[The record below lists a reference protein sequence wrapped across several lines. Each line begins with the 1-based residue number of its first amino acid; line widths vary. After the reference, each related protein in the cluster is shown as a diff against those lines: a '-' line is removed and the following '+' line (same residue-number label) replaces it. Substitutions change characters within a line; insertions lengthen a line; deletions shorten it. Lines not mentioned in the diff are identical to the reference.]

1 MPDLGPCTYVTRK
14 WGVHDER
21 WTKALQDV
29 GFQVRALSC
38 ERDQIDTE
46 ELQGA
51 IDDPGPILAGPL
63 NSVTP
68 ALVGLENRLVGLSWG
83 FDLLEMRECGED
95 LSWLTHLDAL
105 IVDSTATREVALSNG
120 LIPAKVHTI
129 PWGIDL
135 ELFSETG
142 ATADL
147 GRWGV
152 PGSAITVLSLRA
164 HEPIYRVAD
173 IIGAFSQLL
182 ATTPEAHLVI
192 GNDGSLRVE
201 LENQVAALGITKEVT
216 FIGTLPESELPPLLR
231 ACDLYVTAS
240 EVDGSSVTLLQ
251 AISCGVPVVASDTPG
266 NRDWVQDQETGR
278 LFVTGST
285 DDLARALGTALNPSN
300 ADSTTWMATSARDRV
315 RTEADWSQN
324 SIALAEIMAPRPRGS
339 S

>member
-1 MPDLGPCTYVTRK
+1 M
-14 WGVHDER
+14 HDER
-21 WTKALQDV
+21 WTRALQDV
-29 GFQVRALSC
+29 GFQVRSLSW

-83 FDLLEMRECGED
+83 FDLLEMRDRGEH
-95 LSWLTHLDAL
+95 LSWLTHLDAV
-105 IVDSTATREVALSNG
+105 IVDSTVTREVALSSG
-120 LIPAKVHTI
+120 LTPAKVHTV
-129 PWGIDL
+129 PWGINL
-135 ELFSETG
+135 ELFSKTG

-152 PGSAITVLSLRA
+152 PGSAINVLSLRA

-173 IIGAFSQLL
+173 IIDAFSQLL
-182 ATTPEAHLVI
+182 KTTPTAHLLI
-192 GNDGSLRVE
+192 GNDGSLRVD
-201 LENQVAALGITKEVT
+201 LENQVAALGLTKEVT
-216 FIGTLPESELPPLLR
+216 FIGSLPESELPALFR
-231 ACDLYVTAS
+231 ACDVYVTAS

-251 AISCGVPVVASDTPG
+251 AMSCGVPVVASDTPG

-285 DDLARALGTALNPSN
+285 DDLARALRTALNPSN
-300 ADSTTWMATSARDRV
+300 ADSTTWMATSARNRV
-315 RTEADWSQN
+315 RAKADWSQN
-324 SIALAEIMAPRPRGS
+324 SIALAEIMGPGQRGS

>member
-1 MPDLGPCTYVTRK
+1 M
-14 WGVHDER
+14 HDER

-29 GFQVRALSC
+29 GFQVRTLSC

-51 IDDPGPILAGPL
+51 INNPGPILVGPL

-83 FDLLEMRECGED
+83 FDLLEMHRRGEA
-95 LSWLTHLDAL
+95 LSWLTQLDAV
-105 IVDSTATREVALSNG
+105 IVDSTVTREVALSSG
-120 LIPAKVHTI
+120 LPPERVFTI

-142 ATADL
+142 AVTDV
-147 GRWGV
+147 GSWGV
-152 PGSAITVLSLRA
+152 PSSAITVLSLRA
-164 HEPIYRVAD
+164 HEPLYRVAD
-173 IIGAFSQLL
+173 IVDAFSQLL
-182 ATTPEAHLVI
+182 ETTPEAHLII
-192 GNDGSLRVE
+192 GNDGSLCVD

-216 FIGTLPESELPPLLR
+216 FIGSLPESELPPLLR

-251 AISCGVPVVASDTPG
+251 AMSCGVPVVASDTPG

-278 LFVTGST
+278 LFVTGSS
-285 DDLARALGTALNPSN
+285 DDLARALRTALNPSN
-300 ADSTTWMATSARDRV
+300 AESTARMATSARDRV
-315 RTEADWSQN
+315 RTKADWSQN
-324 SIALAEIMAPRPRGS
+324 SIALTEIMAPGQRGS